1 MSHTR
6 RPEHAL
12 TLDRRQTDGASAAT
26 RRAADRATRFIA
38 RVDAH
43 LPTLADDA
51 ARRAF
56 LDRQLAGWERRYAC
70 FIATGGDSEPA
81 AASADP
87 PQAADFLLTITALAA
102 RRDASNA
109 TKEPVMPDDR
119 ADPSTDHAIR
129 SLLVAADQ
137 RCPAIIGKAH
147 LLYHRHAGARPEE
160 AMEAVTQLKREA
172 DDLCRAVAA
181 VEAALITSA
190 AARQRGIA

>member
-1 MSHTR
+1 M
-6 RPEHAL
+6 PNC
-12 TLDRRQTDGASAAT
+12 QGNGAAREPNRHVTNRVA
-26 RRAADRATRFIA
+26 RFIA

-43 LPTLADDA
+43 LPTLVDDA

-56 LDRQLAGWERRYAC
+56 LDRQLAGWERRYTC
-70 FIATGGDSEPA
+70 FIATDGDSEPA

-102 RRDASNA
+102 RRDALNA
-109 TKEPVMPDDR
+109 TKETVMPDDR
-119 ADPSTDHAIR
+119 ADPSTDRAIR

-160 AMEAVTQLKREA
+160 AMEAVTQLKKEA

-190 AARQRGIA
+190 AARGRGIA